1 MSNNLSVKPS
11 WLQLQH
17 NMMEVAVG
25 TPKLHSNHTID
36 IPTPSFYR
44 PDALP
49 VTEPKVSN
57 KALKAI
63 GHLGK

>member
-1 MSNNLSVKPS
+1 
-11 WLQLQH
+11 
-17 NMMEVAVG
+17 MMEVAVG